1 IYFDGGPRG
10 IELRHAPIPE
20 ELRPTA
26 EAHRERL
33 LEAAAEAD
41 DALLEKYLEGKGPT
55 REELI
60 AALRRGTIA
69 GTLVP
74 VLCGAAF
81 RNKGIQR
88 LLDAIVDFLPSP
100 ADLPAVVGE
109 WEGREERRAPS
120 DDEPLSALAFKVQAD
135 RHMGKFTY
143 VRIYSGILRTGDV
156 VFNAT
161 RGLKQRV
168 GRLFEVHADK
178 RDIVDELRAGDVGA
192 MVGLSDTYTGDTLC
206 DERYPL
212 VLEPIEFPSP
222 VLDLAIAPAKREDL
236 DRLSRAL
243 AYLSAEDPTFV
254 VRSDDETGEV
264 VISGMG
270 ELHLEIIVDRIRR
283 EFGVDVTT
291 GVPQVAYRE
300 TVLGSVEHEHKLVKQ
315 TGGRGQYAHIVF
327 RLEPAGP
334 GEGFQ
339 FENRVTGGRIPK
351 EYIPA
356 IKKGFIDAMAAG
368 PFAGFPMVDLKVTLL
383 DGSFHEVDSSEQAF
397 RACARQAL
405 RQAALKA
412 GVELLEPV
420 MSVEVTV
427 PEEYVGQVSGG
438 LAAKRGKIMG
448 MEIKGKR
455 AVVRARVPL
464 AEMFGYSSELRNT
477 TSGRGEFTMHFE
489 RYQAVP
495 YAVAEEIA
503 AARGRAVHKGR

>member
-1 IYFDGGPRG
+1 
-10 IELRHAPIPE
+10 
-20 ELRPTA
+20 
-26 EAHRERL
+26 
-33 LEAAAEAD
+33 
-41 DALLEKYLEGKGPT
+41 
-55 REELI
+55 
-60 AALRRGTIA
+60 
-69 GTLVP
+69 
-74 VLCGAAF
+74 
-81 RNKGIQR
+81 
-88 LLDAIVDFLPSP
+88 VDFLPSP

-192 MVGLSDTYTGDTLC
+192 VVGLSDTYTGDTLC

-283 EFGVDVTT
+283 EFGVDRCAPGSLPGDGSRICGTRAQAGEADRRPRSVRPHRVPARARGPGR
-291 GVPQVAYRE
+291 GVPVRE
-300 TVLGSVEHEHKLVKQ
+300 PGHWRSDPQGVHPRHQEGVHRCH
-315 TGGRGQYAHIVF
+315 GRGAVRGLPHG
-327 RLEPAGP
+327 GP
-334 GEGFQ
+334 QGHPP
-339 FENRVTGGRIPK
+339 GRFLP
-351 EYIPA
+351 
-356 IKKGFIDAMAAG
+356 
-368 PFAGFPMVDLKVTLL
+368 
-383 DGSFHEVDSSEQAF
+383 
-397 RACARQAL
+397 R
-405 RQAALKA
+405 
-412 GVELLEPV
+412 
-420 MSVEVTV
+420 
-427 PEEYVGQVSGG
+427 GG
-438 LAAKRGKIMG
+438 LLGAGLPG
-448 MEIKGKR
+448 
-455 AVVRARVPL
+455 
-464 AEMFGYSSELRNT
+464 LR
-477 TSGRGEFTMHFE
+477 
-489 RYQAVP
+489 
-495 YAVAEEIA
+495 
-503 AARGRAVHKGR
+503 AARRPSRPGWSSWSR